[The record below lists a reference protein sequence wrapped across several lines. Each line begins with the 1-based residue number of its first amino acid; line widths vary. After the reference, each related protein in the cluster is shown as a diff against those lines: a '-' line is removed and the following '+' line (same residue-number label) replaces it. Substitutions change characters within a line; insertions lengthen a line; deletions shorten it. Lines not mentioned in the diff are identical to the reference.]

1 MKIITIH
8 LDNLTQIY
16 CGELRNDKDEID
28 HIKMTKNYS
37 EILTWSKEHNARI
50 IDLDIAEMLE
60 DYL

>member
-8 LDNLTQIY
+8 LDTLTQIY
-16 CGELRNDKDEID
+16 CGELRAEENKID
-28 HIKMTKNYS
+28 HIKMTKNYG
-37 EILTWSKEHNARI
+37 EILAWAKEHNARI